1 VAWDGMVVA
10 VALVALDGM
19 DATLVWY
26 VHGMVSCGM
35 VWMGLRA
42 LKVAHRTQQVQWL
55 WYGSGSGTCGFGWLG
70 ATLVWYVY
78 GMVCIWYGLY
88 GLAGTQGGT
97 SDTSSTVAVLGGW
110 LAAYLY
116 EKAG

>member
-1 VAWDGMVVA
+1 
-10 VALVALDGM
+10 
-19 DATLVWY
+19 
-26 VHGMVSCGM
+26 M
-35 VWMGLRA
+35 VWMQLSYDMVWYGTYGSDGWNGLVGAQRA
-42 LKVAHRTQQVQWL
+42 LKVAQQTQQVQWL